1 MDNAFNPP
9 PKPRLNWMLLT
20 ALAGLMTFGLT
31 FVLSAT
37 QVNELFSEA
46 VWYKQPFNKM
56 IVFYMIGIGLATVL
70 CFKDYHQLARY
81 AFVGYWSCIVM
92 LAFVLIPGIGAVRYA
107 ARRWFDLGIVQFQPS
122 ELAKIAFLL
131 AMAQFLSRPRSEL
144 NNPDTL
150 LKAIGLTSLPFG
162 LILFE
167 PDLGSSL
174 MLLPPALVMLY
185 VAGAPARFLKKLVG
199 GVACFIAASLLYVF
213 FVPQAWKPIQLP
225 DYQKRRLMVYFDV
238 DYQTQ
243 YAKPNAT
250 PTELRRIHAMQRRDS
265 YNVAQAMIS
274 VGSGGLSGKGW
285 AQGVQNA
292 HGYLPRG
299 VSHNDFI
306 FSVIAEESGF
316 IGSALVVI
324 LYTIVFISGIRV
336 AGQAR
341 DRLGR
346 LLAVGVVV
354 MLFGHVFVNIGMNIR
369 LVPVTG
375 VPLPLLSYGG
385 TSIVCS
391 LLALGLLQ
399 NIQLHQRSI

>member
-1 MDNAFNPP
+1 MEDAFNSP
-9 PKPRLNWMLLT
+9 PKPRLNWMLL
-20 ALAGLMTFGLT
+20 APLAGLMAFGLT

-37 QVNELFSEA
+37 QVNELFSGA

-56 IVFYMIGIGLATVL
+56 IVFYMIGMGLATVL
-70 CFKDYHQLARY
+70 CLKDYHQLARY

-92 LAFVLIPGIGAVRYA
+92 LVFVLIPGIGAVRYG

-150 LKAIGLTSLPFG
+150 LKAIGLTALPFG
-162 LILFE
+162 LILLE

-185 VAGAPARFLKKLVG
+185 AAGAPARFLKKLVG
-199 GVACFIAASLLYVF
+199 GVACFIAASLIYVF

-250 PTELRRIHAMQRRDS
+250 PAELRRVSAMQRRDS

-285 AQGVQNA
+285 AQGIQNA

-316 IGSALVVI
+316 IGSAMVVI

>member
-1 MDNAFNPP
+1 MNDAFNSPSR
-9 PKPRLNWMLLT
+9 PRLNWVLMA
-20 ALAGLMTFGLT
+20 ALVGLMVFGLA

-37 QVNELFSEA
+37 RVNELFSEA
-46 VWYKQPFNKM
+46 AWYKQPFFKM
-56 IVFYMIGIGLATVL
+56 IVFYVIGIGVAVVVCL
-70 CFKDYHQLARY
+70 KDYHQLARY
-81 AFVGYWSCIVM
+81 AFIGYWGCIVM
-92 LAFVLIPGIGAVRYA
+92 LMFVLVPGIGAARYG
-107 ARRWFDLGIVQFQPS
+107 ARRWFDMGFFQFQPS

-131 AMAQFLSRPRSEL
+131 AMAQFLSRPRNEL

-150 LKAIGLTSLPFG
+150 LKAIGLTALPFG
-162 LILFE
+162 LILLE

-174 MLLPPALVMLY
+174 MLLPPALAMLY
-185 VAGAPARFLKKLVG
+185 VAGAPAGYLKKMVG
-199 GVACFIAASLLYVF
+199 GLMCFIAVSLLYVF
-213 FVPQAWKPIQLP
+213 FVPQAWKPVQLP
-225 DYQKRRLMVYFDV
+225 DYQKRRLMVYFGV

-250 PTELRRIHAMQRRDS
+250 PAELRRVNAMQRRDS

-285 AQGVQNA
+285 AQGIQNA

-324 LYTIVFISGIRV
+324 LYTTVFITGIRI

-354 MLFGHVFVNIGMNIR
+354 MLFGHVFINIGMNIR

>member
-1 MDNAFNPP
+1 MA
-9 PKPRLNWMLLT
+9 
-20 ALAGLMTFGLT
+20 ALVGLMVFGLA

-37 QVNELFSEA
+37 RVNELFSEA
-46 VWYKQPFNKM
+46 AWYKQPFFKM
-56 IVFYMIGIGLATVL
+56 IVFYVIGIGVAVVVCL
-70 CFKDYHQLARY
+70 KDYHQLARY
-81 AFVGYWSCIVM
+81 AFIGYWGCIVM
-92 LAFVLIPGIGAVRYA
+92 LMFVLVPGIGAARYG
-107 ARRWFDLGIVQFQPS
+107 ARRWFDMGFFQFQPS

-131 AMAQFLSRPRSEL
+131 AMAQFLSRPRNEL

-150 LKAIGLTSLPFG
+150 LKAIGLTALPFG
-162 LILFE
+162 LILLE

-174 MLLPPALVMLY
+174 MLLPPALAMLY
-185 VAGAPARFLKKLVG
+185 VAGAPAGYLKKMVG
-199 GVACFIAASLLYVF
+199 GLMCFIAVSLLYVF
-213 FVPQAWKPIQLP
+213 FVPQAWKPVQLP
-225 DYQKRRLMVYFDV
+225 DYQKRRLMVYFGV

-250 PTELRRIHAMQRRDS
+250 PAELRRVNAMQRRDS

-285 AQGVQNA
+285 AQGIQNA

-316 IGSALVVI
+316 MGSALVVI
-324 LYTIVFISGIRV
+324 LYTTVFITGIRV

>member
-1 MDNAFNPP
+1 MQEEATQPHVQ
-9 PKPRLNWMLLT
+9 RLDKILLL
-20 ALAGLMTFGLT
+20 ALGGLMLFGIA

-37 QVNELFSEA
+37 RSNEIYAEA
-46 VWYKQPFNKM
+46 SLWRQPFFKQV
-56 IVFYMIGIGLATVL
+56 VFYTIGLGAATVL
-70 CFKDYHQLARY
+70 CLRDYHSLARY
-81 AFVGYWSCIVM
+81 AFVFYWICIAM
-92 LAFVLIPGIGAVRYA
+92 LVVVLIPGIGAERYG
-107 ARRWFDLGIVQFQPS
+107 ARRWFDLGITQFQPS
-122 ELAKIAFLL
+122 ELAKVAFLL
-131 AMAQFLSRPRSEL
+131 AMAQFLSRPREEL
-144 NNPDTL
+144 QHKPVL
-150 LKAIGLTSLPFG
+150 LKGLGLAALPFG
-162 LILFE
+162 LILLE

-174 MLLPPALVMLY
+174 MIMPAALAMLY
-185 VAGAPARFLKKLVG
+185 VAGAPASFLKRLVG
-199 GVACFIAASLLYVF
+199 GAAGFILLALAYVF
-213 FVPQAWKPIQLP
+213 FVPQSWKPVSLP
-225 DYQKRRLMVYFDV
+225 DYQKRRLMVYFGV
-238 DYQTQ
+238 DYTQQ

-250 PTELRRIHAMQRRDS
+250 RTEIQRIKAMQRRDS

-274 VGSGGLSGKGW
+274 VGSGGISGKGW
-285 AQGVQNA
+285 GEGIQNA

-316 IGSALVVI
+316 VGSALVIGFYSII
-324 LYTIVFISGIRV
+324 LMVGIRV

-354 MLFGHVFVNIGMNIR
+354 LLFSHVFVNIGMNIR

-391 LLALGLLQ
+391 LVAIGFLQ

>member
-1 MDNAFNPP
+1 
-9 PKPRLNWMLLT
+9 
-20 ALAGLMTFGLT
+20 
-31 FVLSAT
+31 
-37 QVNELFSEA
+37 
-46 VWYKQPFNKM
+46 
-56 IVFYMIGIGLATVL
+56 
-70 CFKDYHQLARY
+70 
-81 AFVGYWSCIVM
+81 
-92 LAFVLIPGIGAVRYA
+92 
-107 ARRWFDLGIVQFQPS
+107 
-122 ELAKIAFLL
+122 
-131 AMAQFLSRPRSEL
+131 MAQFLSRPREEL
-144 NNPDTL
+144 QHRPVL
-150 LKAIGLTSLPFG
+150 MKGLGLAALPFV
-162 LILFE
+162 LILLE

-174 MLLPPALVMLY
+174 MIMPAALAMLY
-185 VAGAPARFLKKLVG
+185 VAGAPASFLKRLVG
-199 GVACFIAASLLYVF
+199 GAAGFILLALAYVF
-213 FVPQAWKPIQLP
+213 FVPQSWKPVSLP
-225 DYQKRRLMVYFDV
+225 DYQKRRLMVYFGV
-238 DYQTQ
+238 DYTQQ

-250 PTELRRIHAMQRRDS
+250 RTEIQRIKAMQRRDS

-274 VGSGGLSGKGW
+274 VGSGGITGRGW
-285 AQGVQNA
+285 GEGIQNA

-316 IGSALVVI
+316 VGSALVIGFYSII
-324 LYTIVFISGIRV
+324 LMVGIRV

-354 MLFGHVFVNIGMNIR
+354 LLFSHVFVNIGMNIR

-391 LLALGLLQ
+391 LVAIGFLQ

>member
-1 MDNAFNPP
+1 MNDAFNSPSR
-9 PKPRLNWMLLT
+9 PRLNWVLMA
-20 ALAGLMTFGLT
+20 ALVGLMVFGLA

-37 QVNELFSEA
+37 RVNELFSEA
-46 VWYKQPFNKM
+46 AWYKQPFFKM
-56 IVFYMIGIGLATVL
+56 IVFYVIGIGVAVVVCL
-70 CFKDYHQLARY
+70 KDYHQLARY
-81 AFVGYWSCIVM
+81 AFIGYWGCIVM
-92 LAFVLIPGIGAVRYA
+92 LMFVLVPGIGAARYG
-107 ARRWFDLGIVQFQPS
+107 ARRWFDMGFFQFQPS

-131 AMAQFLSRPRSEL
+131 AMAQFLSRPRNEL

-150 LKAIGLTSLPFG
+150 LKAIGLTALPFG
-162 LILFE
+162 LILLE

-174 MLLPPALVMLY
+174 MLLPPALAMLY
-185 VAGAPARFLKKLVG
+185 VAGAPAGYLKKMVG
-199 GVACFIAASLLYVF
+199 GLMCFIAVSLLYVF
-213 FVPQAWKPIQLP
+213 FVPQAWKPVQLP
-225 DYQKRRLMVYFDV
+225 DYQKRRLMVYFGV

-250 PTELRRIHAMQRRDS
+250 PAELRRVNAMQRRDS

-285 AQGVQNA
+285 AQGIQNA

-324 LYTIVFISGIRV
+324 LYTTVFITGIRV

>member
-1 MDNAFNPP
+1 MA
-9 PKPRLNWMLLT
+9 
-20 ALAGLMTFGLT
+20 ALVGLMVFGLA

-37 QVNELFSEA
+37 RVNELFSEA
-46 VWYKQPFNKM
+46 AWYKQPFFKM
-56 IVFYMIGIGLATVL
+56 IVFYMIGIGVAVVVCL
-70 CFKDYHQLARY
+70 KDYHQLARY
-81 AFVGYWSCIVM
+81 AFIGYWGCIVM
-92 LAFVLIPGIGAVRYA
+92 LMFVLVPGIGAARYG
-107 ARRWFDLGIVQFQPS
+107 ARRWFDMGFFQFQPS

-131 AMAQFLSRPRSEL
+131 AMAQFLSRPRNEL

-150 LKAIGLTSLPFG
+150 LKAIGLTALPFG
-162 LILFE
+162 LILLE

-174 MLLPPALVMLY
+174 MLLPPALAMLY
-185 VAGAPARFLKKLVG
+185 VAGAPAGYLKKMVG
-199 GVACFIAASLLYVF
+199 GLMCFIAVSLLYVF
-213 FVPQAWKPIQLP
+213 FVPQAWKPVQLP
-225 DYQKRRLMVYFDV
+225 DYQKRRLMVYFGV

-243 YAKPNAT
+243 YAKPNA
-250 PTELRRIHAMQRRDS
+250 PPAELRRVNAMQRRDS

-285 AQGVQNA
+285 AQGIQNA

-316 IGSALVVI
+316 MGSALVVI
-324 LYTIVFISGIRV
+324 LYTTVFITGIRI

>member
-1 MDNAFNPP
+1 
-9 PKPRLNWMLLT
+9 MLLA
-20 ALAGLMTFGLT
+20 ALAGLMAFGLT

-37 QVNELFSEA
+37 RVNELFSGSE
-46 VWYKQPFNKM
+46 WYRQPFFKLLA
-56 IVFYMIGIGLATVL
+56 FYAIGIGLATAI
-70 CFKDYHQLARY
+70 CFKDYLQRARY
-81 AFVGYWSCIVM
+81 SFVGYWSCIVM
-92 LAFVLIPGIGAVRYA
+92 LVFVLIPGIGAVRNG
-107 ARRWFDLGIVQFQPS
+107 ARRWFDLGIVDFQPS

-144 NNPDTL
+144 NNPDIL
-150 LKAIGLTSLPFG
+150 LKAIGLTALPFG

-225 DYQKRRLMVYFDV
+225 DYQKRRLMVYFGV

-250 PTELRRIHAMQRRDS
+250 PAELRRMSAMQRRDS

-285 AQGVQNA
+285 AQGIQNA

-316 IGSALVVI
+316 VGSALVVI
-324 LYTIVFISGIRV
+324 LYTTVFISGIRV

-354 MLFGHVFVNIGMNIR
+354 MLFGQVFVNIGMNIR

>member
-1 MDNAFNPP
+1 MDNTFAPSQ
-9 PKPRLNWMLLT
+9 KPRLNWVLLA
-20 ALAGLMTFGLT
+20 ALSGLMAFGLA

-37 QVNELFSEA
+37 RVNELFAEA
-46 VWYKQPFNKM
+46 AWYQQPFSKM
-56 IVFYMIGIGLATVL
+56 IAFYTIGIGLAAVVCL
-70 CFKDYHQLARY
+70 KDYHQLARY
-81 AFVGYWSCIVM
+81 AFIGYWSCITM
-92 LAFVLIPGIGAVRYA
+92 LVFVLVPGIGATRYG
-107 ARRWFDLGIVQFQPS
+107 ARRWFDMGVFQFQPS

-131 AMAQFLSRPRSEL
+131 AMAQFLSRPRNEL

-150 LKAIGLTSLPFG
+150 LKAIGLTALPFG

-185 VAGAPARFLKKLVG
+185 MAGAPAGFLKKLVG
-199 GVACFIAASLLYVF
+199 GVACFITASLLYVF
-213 FVPQAWKPIQLP
+213 FAPQAWKPIQLP
-225 DYQKRRLMVYFDV
+225 DYQKRRLMVYFGV

-250 PTELRRIHAMQRRDS
+250 PAELRRVSAMQRRDS

-285 AQGVQNA
+285 AQGIQNA

-324 LYTIVFISGIRV
+324 LYTTVFISGIRV

-354 MLFGHVFVNIGMNIR
+354 MLFSHVFVNIGMNIR

>member
-1 MDNAFNPP
+1 MQEEATQPHVQ
-9 PKPRLNWMLLT
+9 RLDKILLL
-20 ALAGLMTFGLT
+20 ALGGLMLFGIA

-37 QVNELFSEA
+37 RSNEIYAEA
-46 VWYKQPFNKM
+46 SLWRQPFFKQV
-56 IVFYMIGIGLATVL
+56 VFYTIGLGAATVL
-70 CFKDYHQLARY
+70 CLRDYHSLARY
-81 AFVGYWSCIVM
+81 AFVFYWICIAM
-92 LAFVLIPGIGAVRYA
+92 LVVVLIPGIGAERYG
-107 ARRWFDLGIVQFQPS
+107 ARRWFDLGITQFQPS
-122 ELAKIAFLL
+122 ELAKVAFLL
-131 AMAQFLSRPRSEL
+131 AMAQFLSRPREEL
-144 NNPDTL
+144 QHRPVL
-150 LKAIGLTSLPFG
+150 LKGLGLAALPFG
-162 LILFE
+162 LILLE

-174 MLLPPALVMLY
+174 MIMPAALAMLY
-185 VAGAPARFLKKLVG
+185 VAGAPASFLKRLVG
-199 GVACFIAASLLYVF
+199 GAAGFILLALAYVF
-213 FVPQAWKPIQLP
+213 FVPQSWKPVSLP
-225 DYQKRRLMVYFDV
+225 DYQKRRLMVYFGV
-238 DYQTQ
+238 DYTQQ

-250 PTELRRIHAMQRRDS
+250 RTEIQRIKAMQRRDS

-274 VGSGGLSGKGW
+274 VGSGGISGKGW
-285 AQGVQNA
+285 GEGIQNA

-316 IGSALVVI
+316 VGSALVIGFYSII
-324 LYTIVFISGIRV
+324 LMVGIRV

-354 MLFGHVFVNIGMNIR
+354 LLFSHVFVNIGMNIR

-391 LLALGLLQ
+391 LVAIGFLQ

>member
-9 PKPRLNWMLLT
+9 TKPRLEWMLLA
-20 ALAGLMTFGLT
+20 ALAGLMAFGLA

-37 QVNELFSEA
+37 QFNELYA
-46 VWYKQPFNKM
+46 GAAWYRQPFFKM
-56 IVFYMIGIGLATVL
+56 IIFYLLGTGLAAAI
-70 CFKDYHQLARY
+70 CMRDYHQLARY
-81 AFVGYWSCIVM
+81 AFVGYWSCITM
-92 LAFVLIPGIGAVRYA
+92 LVVVLIPGIGAVRYG
-107 ARRWFDLGIVQFQPS
+107 ARRWFDLGFIQFQPS

-131 AMAQFLSRPRSEL
+131 AMAQFLSRPRDEL
-144 NNPDTL
+144 SQPDTL
-150 LKAIGLTSLPFG
+150 LKAIGLTALPVG
-162 LILFE
+162 LILLE

-174 MLLPPALVMLY
+174 MLLPAALAMLY
-185 VAGAPARFLKKLVG
+185 VAGAPAGFLKKLVG
-199 GVACFIAASLLYVF
+199 GMACFIAACLLYVF
-213 FVPQAWKPIQLP
+213 FVPQAWKPIELP
-225 DYQKRRLMVYFDV
+225 DYQKRRLMVYFGV
-238 DYQTQ
+238 DYTTQ

-250 PTELRRIHAMQRRDS
+250 PAELRRVKAMERRDS
-265 YNVAQAMIS
+265 YNVAQATIS
-274 VGSGGLSGKGW
+274 VGSGGLTGKGW
-285 AQGVQNA
+285 AQGIQNA

-316 IGSALVVI
+316 VGSALVVV
-324 LYTIVFISGIRV
+324 LYTVVFIAGIRV

-354 MLFGHVFVNIGMNIR
+354 MLFSHVFVNIGMNIR

>member
-1 MDNAFNPP
+1 MQEEATQPHVQRID
-9 PKPRLNWMLLT
+9 KILLL
-20 ALAGLMTFGLT
+20 ALGGLMLFGIA

-37 QVNELFSEA
+37 RSNEIYAEA
-46 VWYKQPFNKM
+46 SLWRQPFFKQV
-56 IVFYMIGIGLATVL
+56 VFYTIGLGAATVL
-70 CFKDYHQLARY
+70 CLRDYHSLARY
-81 AFVGYWSCIVM
+81 AFVFYWICIAM
-92 LAFVLIPGIGAVRYA
+92 LVVVLIPGIGAERYG
-107 ARRWFDLGIVQFQPS
+107 ARRWFDLGITQFQPS
-122 ELAKIAFLL
+122 ELAKVAFLL
-131 AMAQFLSRPRSEL
+131 AMAQFLSRPREEL
-144 NNPDTL
+144 QHRPVL
-150 LKAIGLTSLPFG
+150 LKGLGLAALPFG
-162 LILFE
+162 LILLE

-174 MLLPPALVMLY
+174 MIMPAALAMLY
-185 VAGAPARFLKKLVG
+185 VAGAPASFLKRLVG
-199 GVACFIAASLLYVF
+199 GAAGFILLALAYVF
-213 FVPQAWKPIQLP
+213 FVPQSWKPVSLP
-225 DYQKRRLMVYFDV
+225 DYQKRRLMVYFGV
-238 DYQTQ
+238 DYTQQ

-250 PTELRRIHAMQRRDS
+250 RTEIQRIKAMQRRDS

-274 VGSGGLSGKGW
+274 VGSGGISGKGW
-285 AQGVQNA
+285 GEGIQNA

-316 IGSALVVI
+316 VGSALVIGFYSII
-324 LYTIVFISGIRV
+324 LMVGIRV

-354 MLFGHVFVNIGMNIR
+354 LLFSHVFVNIGMNIR

-391 LLALGLLQ
+391 LVAIGFLQ

>member
-1 MDNAFNPP
+1 MNDAFNSPSR
-9 PKPRLNWMLLT
+9 PRLNWVLMA
-20 ALAGLMTFGLT
+20 ALVGLMVFGLA

-37 QVNELFSEA
+37 RVNELFSEA
-46 VWYKQPFNKM
+46 AWYKQPFFKM
-56 IVFYMIGIGLATVL
+56 IVFYVIGIGVAVVVCL
-70 CFKDYHQLARY
+70 KDYHQLARY
-81 AFVGYWSCIVM
+81 AFIGYWGCIVM
-92 LAFVLIPGIGAVRYA
+92 LMFVLVPGIGAARYG
-107 ARRWFDLGIVQFQPS
+107 ARRWFDMGFFQFQPS

-131 AMAQFLSRPRSEL
+131 AMAQFLSRPRNEL

-150 LKAIGLTSLPFG
+150 LKAIGLTALPFG
-162 LILFE
+162 LILLE

-174 MLLPPALVMLY
+174 MLLPPALAMLY
-185 VAGAPARFLKKLVG
+185 VAGAPAGYLKKMVG
-199 GVACFIAASLLYVF
+199 GLMCFIAVSLLYVF
-213 FVPQAWKPIQLP
+213 FVPQAWKPVQLP
-225 DYQKRRLMVYFDV
+225 DYQKRRLMVYFGV

-250 PTELRRIHAMQRRDS
+250 PAELRRVNAMQRRDS

-285 AQGVQNA
+285 AQGIQNA

-316 IGSALVVI
+316 MGSALVVI
-324 LYTIVFISGIRV
+324 LYTTVFITGIRI

>member
-1 MDNAFNPP
+1 
-9 PKPRLNWMLLT
+9 MLV
-20 ALAGLMTFGLT
+20 
-31 FVLSAT
+31 FVL
-37 QVNELFSEA
+37 V
-46 VWYKQPFNKM
+46 
-56 IVFYMIGIGLATVL
+56 
-70 CFKDYHQLARY
+70 
-81 AFVGYWSCIVM
+81 
-92 LAFVLIPGIGAVRYA
+92 PGIGATRYG
-107 ARRWFDLGIVQFQPS
+107 ARRWFDMGVFQFQPS

-131 AMAQFLSRPRSEL
+131 AMAQFLSRPRNEL

-150 LKAIGLTSLPFG
+150 LKAIGLTALPFG

-185 VAGAPARFLKKLVG
+185 MAGAPAGFLKKLVG
-199 GVACFIAASLLYVF
+199 GVACFITASLLYVF
-213 FVPQAWKPIQLP
+213 FAPQAWKPIQLP
-225 DYQKRRLMVYFDV
+225 DYQKRRLMVYFGV

-250 PTELRRIHAMQRRDS
+250 PAELRRVSAMQRRDS

-285 AQGVQNA
+285 AQGIQNA

-324 LYTIVFISGIRV
+324 LYTTVFISGIRV

-354 MLFGHVFVNIGMNIR
+354 MLFSHVFVNIGMNIR

>member
-1 MDNAFNPP
+1 MQEEATQPHVQ
-9 PKPRLNWMLLT
+9 RLDKILLL
-20 ALAGLMTFGLT
+20 ALGGLMLFGIA

-37 QVNELFSEA
+37 RSNEIYAEA
-46 VWYKQPFNKM
+46 SLWRQPFFKQV
-56 IVFYMIGIGLATVL
+56 VFYTVGLGAAAVL
-70 CFKDYHQLARY
+70 CLRDYHSLARY
-81 AFVGYWSCIVM
+81 AFVFYWICIAM
-92 LAFVLIPGIGAVRYA
+92 LVVVLIPGIGAERYG
-107 ARRWFDLGIVQFQPS
+107 ARRWFDLGITQFQPS
-122 ELAKIAFLL
+122 ELAKVAFLL
-131 AMAQFLSRPRSEL
+131 AMAQFLSRPREEL
-144 NNPDTL
+144 QHRPVL
-150 LKAIGLTSLPFG
+150 MKGLGLAALPFV
-162 LILFE
+162 LILLE

-174 MLLPPALVMLY
+174 MIMPAALAMLY
-185 VAGAPARFLKKLVG
+185 VAGAPASFLKRLVG
-199 GVACFIAASLLYVF
+199 GAVGFILLALAYVF
-213 FVPQAWKPIQLP
+213 FVPQSWKPVSLP
-225 DYQKRRLMVYFDV
+225 DYQKRRLMVYFGV
-238 DYQTQ
+238 DYTQQ

-250 PTELRRIHAMQRRDS
+250 RTEIQRIKAMQRRDS

-274 VGSGGLSGKGW
+274 VGSGGITGRGW
-285 AQGVQNA
+285 GEGIQNA

-316 IGSALVVI
+316 VGSALVISFYSII
-324 LYTIVFISGIRV
+324 LMVGIRV

-354 MLFGHVFVNIGMNIR
+354 LLFSHVFVNIGMNIR

-391 LLALGLLQ
+391 LVAIGFLQ

>member
-1 MDNAFNPP
+1 MNDALTPP
-9 PKPRLNWMLLT
+9 RKPRLNWMLLT
-20 ALAGLMTFGLT
+20 ALAGLMIFGLT

-37 QVNELFSEA
+37 RVNELFSGAE
-46 VWYKQPFNKM
+46 WYRQPFFKM
-56 IVFYMIGIGLATVL
+56 IVFYMIGIGLAAAI
-70 CFKDYHQLARY
+70 CYKNYHQLARY

-92 LAFVLIPGIGAVRYA
+92 LVLVLIPGIGAVRYG
-107 ARRWFDLGIVQFQPS
+107 ARRWIDMGFFQFQPS
-122 ELAKIAFLL
+122 ELAKVAFLL

-144 NNPDTL
+144 NNHDTL
-150 LKAIGLTSLPFG
+150 LKALGLTALPFG
-162 LILFE
+162 LILME

-174 MLLPPALVMLY
+174 MLLPAAVVMLY
-185 VAGAPARFLKKLVG
+185 VAGAPAGFLNKLIG

-213 FVPQAWKPIQLP
+213 FVPQTWKPVQLP
-225 DYQKRRLMVYFDV
+225 DYQKRRLMVYFGV

-250 PTELRRIHAMQRRDS
+250 PSELRRVSAMQRRDS

-274 VGSGGLSGKGW
+274 VGSGGLYGKGW
-285 AQGVQNA
+285 AQGIQNA

-316 IGSALVVI
+316 VGSALVVI
-324 LYTIVFISGIRV
+324 LYTTVFISGIRV
-336 AGQAR
+336 AGQTR

-346 LLAVGVVV
+346 LLAVGVIV
-354 MLFGHVFVNIGMNIR
+354 MLFSHVFVNIGMNIR

-391 LLALGLLQ
+391 LMALGLLQ
-399 NIQLHQRSI
+399 NIQLHQQSI

>member
-1 MDNAFNPP
+1 MENALNPP
-9 PKPRLNWMLLT
+9 QKPRPDWLLLA
-20 ALAGLMTFGLT
+20 ALGGLMIFGLT

-37 QVNELFSEA
+37 QVNELFSGA
-46 VWYKQPFNKM
+46 PWYRQPFFKM
-56 IVFYMIGIGLATVL
+56 IIFYAFGITAAGLL
-70 CFKDYHQLARY
+70 CLKDYYQIARY
-81 AFVGYWSCIVM
+81 AFVGYWVCIVM
-92 LAFVLIPGIGAVRYA
+92 LVIVLIPGIGAVRYG
-107 ARRWFDLGIVQFQPS
+107 ARRWFDLGIMQFQPS

-131 AMAQFLSRPRSEL
+131 ALAQFLSRPRDEL
-144 NNPDTL
+144 RQPDTL
-150 LKAIGLTSLPFG
+150 LKGIGLTLLPFG
-162 LILFE
+162 LILME

-174 MLLPPALVMLY
+174 MLLPAAFAMFY
-185 VAGAPARFLKKLVG
+185 VAGVPAGFLKKVAG
-199 GVACFIAASLLYVF
+199 GMTCFIAACLIYVF

-225 DYQKRRLMVYFDV
+225 DYQKRRLMVYFGV
-238 DYQTQ
+238 DYTTQ

-250 PTELRRIHAMQRRDS
+250 PTELRRVKAMQRRDS

-274 VGSGGLSGKGW
+274 VGSGGLTGKGW
-285 AQGVQNA
+285 AQGIQNA

-316 IGSALVVI
+316 IGSAMVVV
-324 LYTIVFISGIRV
+324 LYTGVFLCGIRV

-354 MLFGHVFVNIGMNIR
+354 MLFSHVFVNIGMNIR

>member
-1 MDNAFNPP
+1 
-9 PKPRLNWMLLT
+9 MLL
-20 ALAGLMTFGLT
+20 APLAGLMAFGLT

-37 QVNELFSEA
+37 QVNELFSGA

-56 IVFYMIGIGLATVL
+56 IVFYMIGMGLATVL
-70 CFKDYHQLARY
+70 CLKDYHQLARY

-92 LAFVLIPGIGAVRYA
+92 LVCVLIPGIGAVRNG
-107 ARRWFDLGIVQFQPS
+107 ARRWFDLGIIDFQPS
-122 ELAKIAFLL
+122 ELAKIAFVL
-131 AMAQFLSRPRSEL
+131 AMAQFLSRPRNEL
-144 NNPDTL
+144 NNSDTL
-150 LKAIGLTSLPFG
+150 LKAIGLTALPFG
-162 LILFE
+162 LILSE

-213 FVPQAWKPIQLP
+213 FVPQTWKPIQLP
-225 DYQKRRLMVYFDV
+225 DYQKRRLMVYFGV

-250 PTELRRIHAMQRRDS
+250 PAELRRVSAMQRRDS

-285 AQGVQNA
+285 AQGIQNA

-324 LYTIVFISGIRV
+324 LYTTVFISGIRV

-391 LLALGLLQ
+391 LLTLGLLQ

>member
-1 MDNAFNPP
+1 MQEEATQPHVQ
-9 PKPRLNWMLLT
+9 RLDKILLL
-20 ALAGLMTFGLT
+20 ALGGLMLFGIA

-37 QVNELFSEA
+37 RSNEIYAEA
-46 VWYKQPFNKM
+46 SLWRQPFFKQV
-56 IVFYMIGIGLATVL
+56 VFYTVGLGAAAVL
-70 CFKDYHQLARY
+70 CLRDYHSLARY
-81 AFVGYWSCIVM
+81 AFVFYWICIAM
-92 LAFVLIPGIGAVRYA
+92 LVVVLIPGIGAERYG
-107 ARRWFDLGIVQFQPS
+107 ARRWFDLGITQFQPS
-122 ELAKIAFLL
+122 ELAKVAFLL
-131 AMAQFLSRPRSEL
+131 AMAQFLSRPREEL
-144 NNPDTL
+144 QHRPVL
-150 LKAIGLTSLPFG
+150 MKGLGLAALPFV
-162 LILFE
+162 LILLE

-174 MLLPPALVMLY
+174 MIMPAALAMLY
-185 VAGAPARFLKKLVG
+185 VAGAPASFLKRLVG
-199 GVACFIAASLLYVF
+199 GAAGFILLALAYVF
-213 FVPQAWKPIQLP
+213 FVPQSWKPVSLP
-225 DYQKRRLMVYFDV
+225 DYQKRRLMVYFGV
-238 DYQTQ
+238 DYTQQ

-250 PTELRRIHAMQRRDS
+250 RTEIQRIKAMQRRDS

-274 VGSGGLSGKGW
+274 VGSGGITGRGW
-285 AQGVQNA
+285 GEGIQNA

-316 IGSALVVI
+316 VGSALVIGFYSII
-324 LYTIVFISGIRV
+324 LMVGIRV

-354 MLFGHVFVNIGMNIR
+354 LLFSHVFVNIGMNIR

-391 LLALGLLQ
+391 LVAIGFLQ